1 MIAAAGRAGAS
12 GDRQRAVVVAM
23 IAVRMLQMAADQVID
38 VVAVRHRFVP
48 AAGPMHMTGAMA
60 GTVVLRRAAV
70 RIGGADG
77 DHVLVDMVAM
87 HVVQMAVVQEIDVPV
102 VLDPGV
108 SAVFAVDVLVAVV
121 LLAVPLASLI
131 SRRDSATSAEAG
143 AVFRAAL
150 MTRQPRGRPG
160 RVYSAAAS
168 RSARSTPRRAVGSSA
183 TARGRK
189 PP

>member
-23 IAVRMLQMAADQVID
+23 IAVRMVQMAADQVID

-87 HVVQMAVVQEIDVPV
+87 HVVQMAVVQEIDVAFVAHPILRHR
-102 VLDPGV
+102 VLTNFRAESEGITSD
-108 SAVFAVDVLVAVV
+108 AIIDQ
-121 LLAVPLASLI
+121 LLTAVPVPKS
-131 SRRDSATSAEAG
+131 G
-143 AVFRAAL
+143 
-150 MTRQPRGRPG
+150 M
-160 RVYSAAAS
+160 
-168 RSARSTPRRAVGSSA
+168 
-183 TARGRK
+183 
-189 PP
+189 

>member
-23 IAVRMLQMAADQVID
+23 IAVRMVQMAADQVID

-87 HVVQMAVVQEIDVPV
+87 HVVQMAVVQEIDVAFV
-102 VLDPGV
+102 AHRGMTALR
-108 SAVFAVDVLVAVV
+108 AVLVVV
-121 LLAVPLASLI
+121 MGVL
-131 SRRDSATSAEAG
+131 RATGHRCS
-143 AVFRAAL
+143 
-150 MTRQPRGRPG
+150 P
-160 RVYSAAAS
+160 
-168 RSARSTPRRAVGSSA
+168 VGGCIR
-183 TARGRK
+183 TIDRK
-189 PP
+189 